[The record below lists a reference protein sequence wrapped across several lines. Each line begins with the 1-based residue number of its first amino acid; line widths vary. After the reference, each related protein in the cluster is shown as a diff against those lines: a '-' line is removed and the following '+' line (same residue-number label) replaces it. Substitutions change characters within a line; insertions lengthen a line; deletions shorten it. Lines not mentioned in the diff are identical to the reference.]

1 MQKKVKHVEKKL
13 SSKIIVWCV
22 CWILALLVVGGGI
35 WYAMDKD
42 LLSFNFFGMKN
53 NIVEKWDS
61 IVVDYVGKHVDWTVF
76 DTSIQSVAEENGLYN
91 PNRNYD
97 EWLEFTVGAWNMI
110 KGFEEAVEGMKVWET
125 KTAEMPPEMAYGE
138 RKEENI
144 IRVSKEELGDT
155 SGAEVGA
162 QVLLGGYYPAKIY
175 EITDTDIAFD
185 TNSELAGE
193 TLIFDITVK
202 SIQKAGKEE

>member
-1 MQKKVKHVEKKL
+1 MQKKAKHVEKKS

-22 CWILALLVVGGGI
+22 CWIVALLFIGWGI

-42 LLSFNFFGMKN
+42 LLPFNFFGMKN